1 MLPTPQLEA
10 DLNDALAEL
19 AQQPLAALLN
29 QQGILRG
36 LARDLLLRRLLQA
49 VQFNGAEQEQI
60 LKHLWEGQPEAAPTS
75 LDGDWLA
82 GLTADQQ
89 PAMQQRWNQLCLQKL
104 MEERY
109 SDRVEPYM
117 LERRSALEQVVFGMI
132 RVRNQGTAEE
142 LYLRLID
149 DNADFSQ
156 LAKQFSIGE
165 ERLTHGLVG
174 PMAISQAH
182 PRIQTV
188 LNSLTVG
195 DLHPPLLLE
204 QTFLILRL
212 EHRKP
217 ASLSDAT
224 RSQLLNE
231 LFQQDLNTTLD
242 AQLGSVYPQ
251 LMQVK

>member
-1 MLPTPQLEA
+1 MLPTTELEG
-10 DLNDALAEL
+10 DLNAAIAEL

-49 VQFNGAEQEQI
+49 VQFNNDEQEQI
-60 LKHLWEGQPEAAPTS
+60 RQRLWEGQPEAAPKS
-75 LDGDWLA
+75 LTGNWLA
-82 GLTADQQ
+82 EIPENQQ
-89 PAMQQRWNQLCLQKL
+89 EPMQKRWNQLCLQKL

-109 SDRVEPYM
+109 SERVEPYM
-117 LERRSALEQVVFGMI
+117 LERRDALEQVVFGMI
-132 RVRNQGTAEE
+132 RVRSQGTAEE

-149 DNADFSQ
+149 DDDDFSL

-165 ERLTHGLVG
+165 EQLTHGLVG

-195 DLHPPLLLE
+195 DIHPPLLLE
-204 QTFLILRL
+204 QSFLILRL

-217 ASLSDAT
+217 AALTDAT
-224 RSQLLNE
+224 RTLLLNE

-242 AQLGSVYPQ
+242 TQLDSVYPQ
-251 LMQVK
+251 LIQVK

>member
-10 DLNDALAEL
+10 DLNAALTEL

-36 LARDLLLRRLLQA
+36 LARDLLLQRLLQA
-49 VQFNGAEQEQI
+49 VQFSSDEQDQI
-60 LKHLWEGQPEAAPTS
+60 LKHLWDGQPGTAPTS
-75 LDGDWLA
+75 LAGDWLA
-82 GLTADQQ
+82 GLAEDEKK
-89 PAMQQRWNQLCLQKL
+89 PIQQRWNQLCLQKL

-109 SDRVEPYM
+109 GERVEPYM
-117 LERRSALEQVVFGMI
+117 LERRSALEQVVFAMI

-149 DNADFSQ
+149 DKADFSQ
-156 LAKQFSIGE
+156 LAKQFSIGD

-182 PRIQTV
+182 PKIQAV
-188 LNSLTVG
+188 LNSLTLG
-195 DLHPPLLLE
+195 DIHPPLLID
-204 QTFLILRL
+204 QSFLILRL
-212 EHRKP
+212 EHRQP

-242 AQLGSVYPQ
+242 AQLGTVYPK

>member
-1 MLPTPQLEA
+1 MLPTTQLED
-10 DLNDALAEL
+10 DLNTALAEL

-36 LARDLLLRRLLQA
+36 LARDLLLRRLLQT
-49 VQFNGAEQEQI
+49 VQFSNDEQDQI
-60 LKHLWEGQPEAAPTS
+60 VKHLWEGQTESAPTS
-75 LDGDWLA
+75 LSGNWLGELA
-82 GLTADQQ
+82 EDLQG
-89 PAMQQRWNQLCLQKL
+89 PMQLRWNQLCLQKL

-109 SDRVEPYM
+109 SERVEPYM
-117 LERRSALEQVVFGMI
+117 LERRDALEQVVFGMI

-174 PMAISQAH
+174 PLAISQAH
-182 PRIQTV
+182 PKIQTAI
-188 LNSLTVG
+188 NSLTVG
-195 DLHPPLLLE
+195 DIHPPLLLD

-217 ASLSDAT
+217 AALTDAT